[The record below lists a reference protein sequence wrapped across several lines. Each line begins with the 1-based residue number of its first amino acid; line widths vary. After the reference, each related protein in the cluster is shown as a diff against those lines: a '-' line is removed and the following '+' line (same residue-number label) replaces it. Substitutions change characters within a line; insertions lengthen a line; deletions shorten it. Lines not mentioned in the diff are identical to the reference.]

1 MPDMSISLIAVL
13 FVFPAAMAYAAA
25 SDIVSMTISN
35 RLCLVLV
42 ASFALC
48 AVSVGLT
55 WTQLGWHLA
64 AGFLV
69 LAVGFG
75 FFAAGW
81 IGGGDAKLA
90 AATALW
96 FGFDQLL
103 PYVLISSFAGGALT
117 VALLSLRKMPL
128 PRPALEWSWAQR
140 LHNKDEGVPYGVAL
154 AFAALVVLPDT
165 AIWRAA
171 IGA

>member
-1 MPDMSISLIAVL
+1 MSIPLIAVL
-13 FVFPAAMAYAAA
+13 VVFPAAMAYAAA
-25 SDIVSMTISN
+25 SDIVTMTISN
-35 RLCLVLV
+35 KLCLILV
-42 ASFALC
+42 ASFALF
-48 AVSVGLT
+48 AASVGLG
-55 WTQLGWHLA
+55 WPQLAWHLA
-64 AGFLV
+64 AGLLV
-69 LAVGFG
+69 LAVSFG

-103 PYVLISSFAGGALT
+103 AYVFISSVAGGALT
-117 VALLSLRKMPL
+117 LLLLRLRKMPL
-128 PRPALEWSWAQR
+128 PRLALEWGWAQR
-140 LHNKDEGVPYGVAL
+140 LHDKDEGVPYGVAL
-154 AFAALVVLPDT
+154 AFAALMILPET

>member
-1 MPDMSISLIAVL
+1 MTIPLLLILV
-13 FVFPAAMAYAAA
+13 VFPAAMAYAAA

-35 RLCLVLV
+35 RLCLVLA
-42 ASFALC
+42 ASFAVC

-55 WTQLGWHLA
+55 WSQLGWHVA
-64 AGFLV
+64 AGLLV
-69 LAVGFG
+69 LAVCFG

-90 AATALW
+90 AVTALW

-103 PYVLISSFAGGALT
+103 PYILISSFAGGALT
-117 VALLSLRKMPL
+117 LGLLQLRKMPL
-128 PRPALEWSWAQR
+128 PRPAMNWDWALR
-140 LHNKDEGVPYGVAL
+140 LHDKDEGVPYGVAL
-154 AFAALVVLPDT
+154 AFAALVVLPET

-171 IGA
+171 VSA

>member
-1 MPDMSISLIAVL
+1 MSISLFLILV
-13 FVFPAAMAYAAA
+13 VFPAAMAYAAA
-25 SDIVSMTISN
+25 SDMVSMTISN

-42 ASFALC
+42 AGFAIC
-48 AVSVGLT
+48 AASVGLS
-55 WTQLGWHLA
+55 WTELGWHLA

-69 LAVGFG
+69 LGVTFG

-90 AATALW
+90 AVTALW

-103 PYVLISSFAGGALT
+103 PYVFISTVAGGVLT
-117 VALLSLRKMPL
+117 LALLSLRKMPL
-128 PRPALEWSWAQR
+128 PRPALGWGWAQR
-140 LHNKDEGVPYGVAL
+140 LHDKDEGVPYGIAL
-154 AFAALVVLPDT
+154 AFAALVVLPET

-171 IGA
+171 IGS

>member
-1 MPDMSISLIAVL
+1 MSISLIAVL
-13 FVFPAAMAYAAA
+13 VVFPAAMAYAAA
-25 SDIVSMTISN
+25 SDMVSMTISN
-35 RLCLVLV
+35 RLCLVLAV
-42 ASFALC
+42 GFALC
-48 AVSVGLT
+48 AASIGLS
-55 WTQLGWHLA
+55 WEQLGWHLG

-69 LAVGFG
+69 LCVCFG

-90 AATALW
+90 AVTALW

-103 PYVLISSFAGGALT
+103 PYVFISSVAGGALT
-117 VALLSLRKMPL
+117 LLLLRLRKMPL
-128 PRPALEWSWAQR
+128 PRPATSWGWAQR
-140 LHNKDEGVPYGVAL
+140 LHDKDEGVPYGIAL

-171 IGA
+171 IGS